1 MVLVDYR
8 KGGLHMRIGYS
19 RITRAPGAKFYCVGR
34 ANIPAGRPYYY
45 VLTRSF
51 IRAVYIA
58 VRDYITAPRI

>member
-1 MVLVDYR
+1 
-8 KGGLHMRIGYS
+8 MRIGYS